1 MLCFLWQNIVF
12 SMFEAPL
19 NFEYKNSS
27 QSELVF
33 RLHGC
38 PIDNTIFLSRRHTS
52 SDMYFRSGVGAPGRF
67 NLPVCDESMES
78 FHLPQKPLIHQRVKF
93 DIKNFIP
100 CILHDR

>member
-1 MLCFLWQNIVF
+1 MF

-19 NFEYKNSS
+19 NFECNKTAYKNSS

-38 PIDNTIFLSRRHTS
+38 PKNDTRFLLRRHTP
-52 SDMYFRSGVGAPGRF
+52 SDLYFRSGAGAPGRF
-67 NLPVCDESMES
+67 LSVCDESMEA
-78 FHLPQKPLIHQRVKF
+78 FHLSQKPLIHQRVKF
-93 DIKNFIP
+93 YIKNFIP